1 MKNLTLKT
9 VKKVESYLVLP
20 EYFRTNQSQ
29 YYKIVSN
36 NSYVAVT
43 FYDTDKKEM
52 EELYLYPEIEV
63 KNVNHLHIYVEGREI
78 TEITKEEFLKKFDA
92 CMAFIDQL

>member
-20 EYFRTNQSQ
+20 EYFRTNLSQ
-29 YYKIVSN
+29 YFKIASK

-43 FYDTDKKEM
+43 FYDTDIQEM
-52 EELYLYPEIEV
+52 EGLYLYPEIEV
-63 KNVNHLHIYVEGREI
+63 KNVNQLHIYVEGREI
-78 TEITKEEFLKKFDA
+78 IEITKEEFTEKFDA
-92 CMAFIDQL
+92 CMTFIDKL

>member
-9 VKKVESYLVLP
+9 VKKVETYLVVP
-20 EYFRTNQSQ
+20 EYFRINLSQ

-43 FYDTDKKEM
+43 FYDTDIIEM
-52 EELYLYPEIEV
+52 EGLYLYPEIEV
-63 KNVNHLHIYVEGREI
+63 KHVNHLHIYIEGREI
-78 TEITKEEFLKKFDA
+78 IEITKEEFTEKFDA
-92 CMAFIDQL
+92 CLTFIDKL